1 MNFIFISPN
10 FPHTYWNFCDR
21 LRRNGINVLGIG
33 DSPYDGL
40 EAPLKSAL
48 TEYYKVDSLEDYDQV
63 YRAVA
68 YFAFRYGK
76 IDWVESMNEYWLEQD
91 ARLRDDFNV
100 TTGIRSDR
108 IGFIKEKSLMKGIYL
123 DAGIPTAR
131 QHVVSI
137 REAGRAF
144 IEKVGYPVIVKPDI
158 GVGATNTW
166 KLESDGDFEAFYDHL
181 PEHPYVMEEFIE
193 GIICSY
199 DAITNS
205 KCEPLFESMT
215 VWPPVMDIVNKDLD
229 LMYYTCPEVPEQL
242 RTLGRRTV
250 KAFGV
255 KPAVRAPGVLPP
267 DESPQGPG
275 QGGGLR
281 RAGGQHAARGRLH
294 AGHDELCPLDGRL
307 PDLCRHGGPRRTPE
321 DGGTGALLLRLRQQE
336 GWPHLCAHPRGNH
349 APLRRG
355 HGDAGG
361 DAPDE
366 LAADGPIHVHGEAQN
381 LRGGRGVYTLRTGIR
396 LRSVHVE
403 RWTLLLNSNDIKPRG
418 IISGHIGLYYIT
430 LTVPVQQL
438 LALDTHPRTRGD
450 GMGDEHIGTDN

>member
-131 QHVVSI
+131 QHVVST

-255 KPAVRAPGVLPP
+255 NRRFVHLEFFRLTKARK
-267 DESPQGPG
+267 
-275 QGGGLR
+275 GLGKVGDFAALEVNMR
-281 RAGGQHAARGRLH
+281 PAGGYTPDMMNFAHSTDVYQIYADMVA
-294 AGHDELCPLDGRL
+294 HDERRKTEGPEHFYCVYASKKDG
-307 PDLCRHGGPRRTPE
+307 HTYAHTHEEIMRRY
-321 DGGTGALLLRLRQQE
+321 GADMVMQE
-336 GWPHLCAHPRGNH
+336 EMPPMNWP
-349 APLRRG
+349 
-355 HGDAGG
+355 
-361 DAPDE
+361 
-366 LAADGPIHVHGEAQN
+366 QM
-381 LRGGRGVYTLRTGIR
+381 GRYMYTAKLRTFEEAEAFI
-396 LRSVHVE
+396 E
-403 RWTLLLNSNDIKPRG
+403 W
-418 IISGHIGLYYIT
+418 
-430 LTVPVQQL
+430 VQ
-438 LALDTHPRTRGD
+438 G
-450 GMGDEHIGTDN
+450 